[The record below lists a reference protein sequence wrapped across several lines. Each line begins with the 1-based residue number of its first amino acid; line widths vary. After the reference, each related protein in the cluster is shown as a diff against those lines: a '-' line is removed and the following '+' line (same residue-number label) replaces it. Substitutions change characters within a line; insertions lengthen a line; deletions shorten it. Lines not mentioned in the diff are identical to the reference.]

1 MSREITAI
9 IIDDEERA
17 RRVLNTTLAKYCPEV
32 KVLAQCKDVP
42 EGVRQINIH
51 RPDVVFLDIEMPNYN
66 GFELLDFFRS
76 VDFEI
81 IFVTA
86 YNEHAL
92 RAFEVSAVDYL
103 LKPIRID
110 QLEQAVQKLT
120 KQLQST
126 TMHDRLEVL
135 RENLQAQ
142 YLQKITVPIAEG
154 LLFVKVQDISHVD
167 AEGAYSKLWLTDGS
181 NLLVSKKLKYFED
194 TLSDIPFFYRVHRSH
209 LINLYKIKMYNRRES
224 MLILENQQ
232 QIKVARDNKVALEEY
247 LRKLH

>member
-1 MSREITAI
+1 MSKKIKAI

-17 RRVLNTTLAKYCPEV
+17 RRVLHTTLAKFCPTIAVVAE
-32 KVLAQCKDVP
+32 CKDVP
-42 EGVRQINIH
+42 QGVQQINIH
-51 RPDVVFLDIEMPNYN
+51 RPDVVFLDIEMPEYN

-120 KQLQST
+120 KKLQSA

-135 RENLQAQ
+135 KENLQGKQ
-142 YLQKITVPIAEG
+142 LQKITVPIAEG
-154 LLFVKVQDISHVD
+154 LLFIKVREISHIN

-181 NLLVSKKLKYFED
+181 NLLVSKKLKYFEEN
-194 TLSDIPFFYRVHRSH
+194 LSDVPFFFRVHRSH
-209 LINLYKIKMYNRRES
+209 LINVHMIQMYNRRES

-232 QIKVARDNKVALEEY
+232 RIKVSRDNKVLLEEY
-247 LRKLH
+247 LKRIH